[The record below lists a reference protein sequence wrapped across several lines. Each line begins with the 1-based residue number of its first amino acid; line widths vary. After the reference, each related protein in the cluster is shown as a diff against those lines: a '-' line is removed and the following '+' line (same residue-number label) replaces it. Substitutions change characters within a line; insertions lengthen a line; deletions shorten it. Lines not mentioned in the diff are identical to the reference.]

1 MAICERNSH
10 GQNTLNPHR
19 AGATVIAFQ
28 PFGTTGAGPS
38 LSWHGERSPSG
49 SATVLPFLLPRSSPP
64 AQSVLPGSQSAAKSA
79 KRADQSLGTREEEY
93 RQRMFENVL
102 AAAWVGTLLSAG
114 SYMLNVL
121 AAPSTFH

>member
-1 MAICERNSH
+1 MATCERNSH

-19 AGATVIAFQ
+19 AGGTVIAFQ
-28 PFGTTGAGPS
+28 PFGTTG
-38 LSWHGERSPSG
+38 WHGERSPSG
-49 SATVLPFLLPRSSPP
+49 TATVLPFLLPRSSPQ
-64 AQSVLPGSQSAAKSA
+64 AQSVLTGSQSAAKSA